1 MWYTPVQAQGSLPKS
16 QTNISLSGSGPDR
29 PPQRKAAGRLVLRSS
44 VPSKLQMLVLLAIE

>member
-1 MWYTPVQAQGSLPKS
+1 VWYTPVQAQGSLPKS